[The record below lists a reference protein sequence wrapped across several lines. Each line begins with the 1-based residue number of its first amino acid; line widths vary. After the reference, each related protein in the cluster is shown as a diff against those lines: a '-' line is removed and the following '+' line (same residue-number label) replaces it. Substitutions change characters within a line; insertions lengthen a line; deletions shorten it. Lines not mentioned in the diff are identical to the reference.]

1 MYVLPI
7 SLRLY
12 LQYGF
17 ISYHNEGGPGSVF
30 FHMNS
35 LTGGCDPGDLRPGD
49 EVEFLIS
56 VSHKTQKTSAIH
68 VKKLRCAPI
77 RIRTFWLFW

>member
-1 MYVLPI
+1 MMLKGAFTCSSP
-7 SLRLY
+7 RF

-17 ISYHNEGGPGSVF
+17 IGCQNEGGPGSVF

-35 LTGGCDPGDLRPGD
+35 LAGDTDPSDLRPGD

-56 VSHKTQKTSAIH
+56 VNHKTQKTSALH
-68 VKKLRCAPI
+68 VKKLR
-77 RIRTFWLFW
+77 